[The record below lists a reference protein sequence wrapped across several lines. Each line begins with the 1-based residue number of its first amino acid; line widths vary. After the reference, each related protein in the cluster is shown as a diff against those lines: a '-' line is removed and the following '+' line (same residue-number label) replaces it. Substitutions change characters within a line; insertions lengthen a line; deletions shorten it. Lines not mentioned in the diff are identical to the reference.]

1 MTYNIYDI
9 TPNSFAKNF
18 SFYFIEGK
26 GREKERERDSYSSTI
41 SRRDSDVRMFL

>member
-1 MTYNIYDI
+1 MYNIYDV

-26 GREKERERDSYSSTI
+26 GREKERDSYSSTI